1 MLKTIKGIAAGAV
14 IGIAIS
20 AVVFPQMDRRTQRNF
35 KRAGRRAMNM
45 AEDACDMMMGYIK

>member
-1 MLKTIKGIAAGAV
+1 MLKMFKGMVAGAV
-14 IGIAIS
+14 IGMAVS